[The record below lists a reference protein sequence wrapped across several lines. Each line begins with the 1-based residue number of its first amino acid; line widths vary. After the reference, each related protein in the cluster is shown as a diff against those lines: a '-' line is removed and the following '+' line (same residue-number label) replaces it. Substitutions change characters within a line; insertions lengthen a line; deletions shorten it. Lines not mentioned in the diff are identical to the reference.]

1 MLDEEIALVEAATA
15 DLPSVAQREGDGPD
29 ETQQAVDRIVEQAML
44 QQDSSGERE
53 RD

>member
-15 DLPSVAQREGDGPD
+15 DLDSDARREGTSAD
-29 ETQQAVDRIVEQAML
+29 ETRQAVDRLVERAM
-44 QQDSSGERE
+44 QDDMSGERE